1 MWRVVEKC
9 LQSNLIDSLLVRT
22 KIGGKYHWLYRLWY
36 ISTTRNIETWEMRW
50 FVWLHKR
57 EGEEMLCCT
66 CTFCSF
72 LWIPSKTAFSCR
84 RWSIFILSWELVARE
99 LLNRTDDCHHG
110 RRGRETHRQWRLYAA
125 VQRETVVCREN
136 RLPRFVSISNRKK
149 VHALW
154 KGSKRSWK
162 IIKDDLQTAKM
173 DFLLNIFPLYIQYM
187 Q

>member
-9 LQSNLIDSLLVRT
+9 LQSNLLDSLLVWT
-22 KIGGKYHWLYRLWY
+22 QIGGKYHWLYRLWY
-36 ISTTRNIETWEMRW
+36 ISTTRNSETWEMQW

-57 EGEEMLCCT
+57 EGAEVLCCT

-99 LLNRTDDCHHG
+99 LLNRTDDCHHV
-110 RRGRETHRQWRLYAA
+110 RQGRETH
-125 VQRETVVCREN
+125 TD
-136 RLPRFVSISNRKK
+136 SDISMQQYSGKLLFAEK
-149 VHALW
+149 IDFHDLSVLLTE
-154 KGSKRSWK
+154 KRSMLYEKTTCKLRKW
-162 IIKDDLQTAKM
+162 ISCSTYS
-173 DFLLNIFPLYIQYM
+173 LYIQYM